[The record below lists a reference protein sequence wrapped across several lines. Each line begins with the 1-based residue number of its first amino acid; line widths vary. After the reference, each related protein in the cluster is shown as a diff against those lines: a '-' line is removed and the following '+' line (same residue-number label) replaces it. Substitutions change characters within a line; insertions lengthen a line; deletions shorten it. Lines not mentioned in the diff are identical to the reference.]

1 MHPLPHSH
9 SHAPL
14 PHAPP
19 RLAFRTGSPARLGA
33 AARRTRVS
41 VAACLSLLMLPAV
54 ASAQPAPATPAPAP
68 APRLLPPV
76 VKREVAPVAPADLVL
91 DQPAEVVLLVTIDEH
106 GKVLDESV
114 VTSASAALD
123 LAAKE
128 AAHHWEFE
136 PATRDGVK
144 IPSRI
149 KVSLR
154 FPARKPPRPA
164 EVPLH
169 GSSAATEGEHQ
180 HTPEGPQ
187 QGSDGSSETVFVRG
201 HVEAPSRGSGD
212 YQIRVGKL
220 AEVPKKDAAELLKLA
235 PGVFLTNAGG
245 AGHPYQIFLRGFDA
259 REGQDIEF
267 SVGGIPINEVGNV
280 HGNGLADTHF
290 LLPEL
295 VDSLRVTEGPFA
307 PQQGNF
313 AVAGSASYE
322 VGLARR
328 GMSLSTTLGSFGT
341 KRVLLLWG
349 PEGQSI
355 HTFGGVELFQT
366 DGFGQARSGQRAS
379 AMGGYEGRV
388 GKTATYRLLVQ
399 SYAAN
404 YTMAGLLRA
413 DDVAAGR
420 KGFFDTYDP
429 EQGGDSTRHSVGLRI
444 DDVIGNTD
452 VSQSLFFI
460 LRDFRLRQNF
470 TGFLLDRRSGAQSPH
485 DQRGDLLDQH
495 SAEKTLGARGSARTH
510 FTLFGQKHD
519 LELGYF
525 GRYDDVD
532 SSSQRIRNAA
542 PQAPYKRLLDLS
554 SALTNIALYADANLR
569 PHSKVS
575 LRGGVRGDYFAYDV
589 LNKCALT
596 APSAFGG
603 DVPDTECFTQDRTGY
618 RSPDQRTSTGSSL
631 VQPRATVLVG
641 PFDGFTFSGS
651 WGRGARSLDPQ
662 YVAQGYDTP
671 FARVTSMEGG
681 VAFSKEV
688 YDIDLSARST
698 FFRTHVDRDLFF
710 NETEGRNTLA
720 GGTSRT
726 GWTGLVRATGSF
738 FDVSVNGSLV
748 RATFDDTHL
757 LIPYVPDVVT
767 RGDLALFTDLP
778 VHPLGQTIRASA
790 GFGSSF
796 VGRRALP
803 YDQRS
808 QSIFVLDASARLAT
822 KFVELAFTGTNLADR
837 QYRAAEYNFASD
849 FRSAGYPT
857 LIASRHFN
865 AGEPRALYATL
876 TLRWENHGA
885 N

>member
-1 MHPLPHSH
+1 MLPP
-9 SHAPL
+9 APTE
-14 PHAPP
+14 ASTAS
-19 RLAFRTGSPARLGA
+19 RRVRAFRTARASSAFAG
-33 AARRTRVS
+33 
-41 VAACLSLLMLPAV
+41 LSWLLLALPAQ
-54 ASAQPAPATPAPAP
+54 AQPAPPIPGPGAAPAP
-68 APRLLPPV
+68 KLVPPV
-76 VKREVAPVAPADLVL
+76 VVKEVAPVAPADLVL

-114 VTSASAALD
+114 VASASAALD

-128 AAHHWEFE
+128 AAHHWEFQ
-136 PATRDGVK
+136 PATRDGLPVS
-144 IPSRI
+144 SRI

-169 GSSAATEGEHQ
+169 GTSAATEGEHQ
-180 HTPEGPQ
+180 HTPESPPAT
-187 QGSDGSSETVFVRG
+187 DGGADTVFVRG

-245 AGHPYQIFLRGFDA
+245 SGHPYQIFLRGFDA

-267 SVGGIPINEVGNV
+267 SVGGVPINEVGNV

-399 SYAAN
+399 SYAAH
-404 YTMAGLLRA
+404 YAMAGLLRA

-420 KGFFDTYDP
+420 KGFYDTYDP

-444 DDVIGNTD
+444 DDVVGNTD

-495 SAEKTLGARGSARTH
+495 SDAKTLGARGSARTH
-510 FTLFGQKHD
+510 FTLFDQKHD
-519 LELGYF
+519 IELGYF

-532 SSSQRIRNAA
+532 STSQRIRNAS

-569 PHSKVS
+569 PHRKVS
-575 LRGGVRGDYFAYDV
+575 IRGGVRGDYFAYDV
-589 LNKCALT
+589 QNHCALT

-603 DVPDTECFTQDRTGY
+603 DTPDTECFTQDRAGY

-641 PFDGFTFSGS
+641 PFDGFTFSSS
-651 WGRGARSLDPQ
+651 WGQGARSLDPQ

-671 FARVTSMEGG
+671 FARVTSMEAG
-681 VAFSKEV
+681 VSFNKEV

-720 GGTSRT
+720 GGTSRN

-767 RGDLALFTDLP
+767 RGDLALFTELP
-778 VHPLGQTIRASA
+778 VHPLGQTVRASA
-790 GFGSSF
+790 GFGGSF

-808 QSIFVLDASARLAT
+808 DSIFVLDASARLAT
-822 KFVELAFTGTNLADR
+822 KFAELALTGTNLADR
-837 QYRAAEYNFASD
+837 QYRSAEYNFASD
-849 FRSAGYPT
+849 FRSAAYPT
-857 LIASRHFN
+857 LVASRHFN